1 MGIIGTIFIGLIV
14 GLLARFLKPGD
25 DSMGWIMTILLGI
38 GGSLAATY
46 GGQALGI
53 YQAGEGAG
61 FLGALVGAVVLL
73 VMLLAYRSAA
83 VHIFPSTCEGS
94 AKATYEAA
102 ACGLPQITT
111 RESGDVVQDGRPA
124 QPQVAAGKLHSYANP
139 DHEIRIRDRLATE
152 LPETVFITAAT

>member
-53 YQAGEGAG
+53 YQAGQTAG
-61 FLGALVGAVVLL
+61 FLGALVGAIVLL
-73 VMLLAYRSAA
+73 VLYGM
-83 VHIFPSTCEGS
+83 I
-94 AKATYEAA
+94 KK
-102 ACGLPQITT
+102 
-111 RESGDVVQDGRPA
+111 D
-124 QPQVAAGKLHSYANP
+124 
-139 DHEIRIRDRLATE
+139 
-152 LPETVFITAAT
+152 

>member
-1 MGIIGTIFIGLIV
+1 LIDLHAAPAADLRPIKLQCNAYSVEPFWAVRSQMAGHQASYLHFGVSNSYRGNDMGIIGTIFIGLIV

-73 VMLLAYRSAA
+73 VLY
-83 VHIFPSTCEGS
+83 
-94 AKATYEAA
+94 
-102 ACGLPQITT
+102 GL
-111 RESGDVVQDGRPA
+111 
-124 QPQVAAGKLHSYANP
+124 
-139 DHEIRIRDRLATE
+139 IRKN
-152 LPETVFITAAT
+152 